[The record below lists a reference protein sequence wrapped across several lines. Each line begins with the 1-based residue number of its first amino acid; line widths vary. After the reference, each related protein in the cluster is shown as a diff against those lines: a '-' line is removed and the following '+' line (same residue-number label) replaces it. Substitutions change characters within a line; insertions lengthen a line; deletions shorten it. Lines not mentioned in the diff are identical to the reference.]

1 MSSALYLLAR
11 AVKVIVGIVVALIVL
26 GILFALLEA
35 NPRNGIV
42 SAVND
47 IGRALVGPFEDLFTR
62 RDAKEEIA
70 INWGIAAVVYFV
82 IGSVIASVLTRLAGA
97 ASARRG
103 RTDEREP
110 GETRRTGLLRR
121 RRREED

>member
-1 MSSALYLLAR
+1 VSSALYLLVR
-11 AVKVIVGIVVALIVL
+11 AVKVIVGILVALIVL

-62 RDAKEEIA
+62 RRPKEEIA
-70 INWGIAAVVYFV
+70 INWGIAAVVYLV
-82 IGSVIASVLTRLAGA
+82 IGSVIATLLGRV
-97 ASARRG
+97 ASAAYSRRG
-103 RTDEREP
+103 RTREREP